1 MLEELYI
8 SDNRIVEVSCDIFIP
23 DGNFKLLD
31 ISFNNI
37 AGFHSTDVNAYF
49 YNRGCLSSTLE
60 KLFMQNNDLETIN
73 LSSFFFVFPSL
84 KTLDL
89 SSNKMTDQTIRVAW
103 LPEELETLNIS
114 RNLMDHLKIIVSDAL
129 GKTSSLKQLDA
140 SHNQISNLSIV
151 ELPHS
156 TTTGLIS
163 FHFGHNPFH
172 CDCNMLWLRNL
183 ITLHTGIAETYVIK
197 DYDSLY
203 CHSLY
208 RHKPEFMTD
217 INPENFLC
225 EYNNSCPEACA
236 CYRNENSVNVT
247 IVDCKNKNV
256 TAVSNE
262 MPKDCTVLDL
272 SGNSVSSLEPVN
284 FDEMSQLEELLINQS
299 QVSEIDKGSFRSL
312 SE

>member
-1 MLEELYI
+1 
-8 SDNRIVEVSCDIFIP
+8 
-23 DGNFKLLD
+23 
-31 ISFNNI
+31 
-37 AGFHSTDVNAYF
+37 
-49 YNRGCLSSTLE
+49 
-60 KLFMQNNDLETIN
+60 
-73 LSSFFFVFPSL
+73 
-84 KTLDL
+84 
-89 SSNKMTDQTIRVAW
+89 MTGQTIRVAW

-208 RHKPEFMTD
+208 RHKPGFMTD
-217 INPENFLC
+217 INPEKFLC